1 MSSLVYILR
10 KSFINTIKEL
20 FRKPAALITYIII
33 AAFFIFSFVVS
44 SGSEGVGEQLALDM
58 NVIKAIFCGY
68 IAFIFII
75 GISSSL
81 SGSSFFRMADVNLLF
96 TAPLNAGNILMYGF
110 IKQLATNI
118 LVMIFLAFQYP
129 NWKRMFGLTDG
140 SGWILIIAYLLM
152 IAVSSLLGMIL
163 YSRVS
168 RKPGNK
174 QKIKMLI
181 YLGVV
186 LFLMPIIIQI
196 FNTKDILQ
204 STVGWLSSDYI
215 KYVPFIGWFTEILL
229 GAVTGINI
237 DFIISISLIL
247 AVLMISFIYL
257 FRMDTD
263 FYEDVLAGTELKESV
278 LASAREGKTTGTNV
292 YKKYKKVNF
301 KFTMEGSKAIYQ
313 KQMLEK
319 KKTGIWLVSLR
330 TLAFLGAGIIASY
343 AIPLENNIILTML
356 LGICAYMMMILSM
369 VGTWEG
375 ELTKHYIYLIPAAPF
390 NKMIAATLPEVLKLL
405 VEGILVFGITGVV
418 LKVNPIIILS
428 VIGVYVTLGSTFIY
442 FDVFLRR
449 IYGRIHGN
457 FLRVFLRIFL
467 MFIIIA
473 IVVIPTAIIIGV
485 TESFVLGFFVAIVIN
500 VCLTLLFM
508 LLGVGLFANPEL

>member
-1 MSSLVYILR
+1 MSSLVFILR
-10 KSFINTIKEL
+10 KSFVNTIKEL
-20 FRKPAALITYIII
+20 FRKPATLITYIII
-33 AAFFIFSFVVS
+33 AAFFIFSFVMS
-44 SGSEGVGEQLALDM
+44 GGSEGVGENMAMDI
-58 NVIKAIFCGY
+58 NVVKAIFCGY

-75 GISSSL
+75 GITSSL

-118 LVMIFLAFQYP
+118 LVMVFLAFQYP

-237 DFIISISLIL
+237 DFIISIS
-247 AVLMISFIYL
+247 
-257 FRMDTD
+257 
-263 FYEDVLAGTELKESV
+263 
-278 LASAREGKTTGTNV
+278 
-292 YKKYKKVNF
+292 
-301 KFTMEGSKAIYQ
+301 
-313 KQMLEK
+313 
-319 KKTGIWLVSLR
+319 
-330 TLAFLGAGIIASY
+330 
-343 AIPLENNIILTML
+343 
-356 LGICAYMMMILSM
+356 
-369 VGTWEG
+369 
-375 ELTKHYIYLIPAAPF
+375 
-390 NKMIAATLPEVLKLL
+390 
-405 VEGILVFGITGVV
+405 
-418 LKVNPIIILS
+418 
-428 VIGVYVTLGSTFIY
+428 
-442 FDVFLRR
+442 
-449 IYGRIHGN
+449 
-457 FLRVFLRIFL
+457 
-467 MFIIIA
+467 
-473 IVVIPTAIIIGV
+473 
-485 TESFVLGFFVAIVIN
+485 
-500 VCLTLLFM
+500 
-508 LLGVGLFANPEL
+508 